1 MDQSQWRT
9 ERGQVQLVMN
19 GGPSTRM
26 GDGGETW
33 PLVKLLREM
42 DPEDQIKEMQ
52 SVLTPA
58 FKGI

>member
-1 MDQSQWRT
+1 M
-9 ERGQVQLVMN
+9 MN